1 MNNHKNNLMRDLGI
15 IILSIVIAVIL
26 VKTGALKSL
35 LTSTQELKFIGSFV
49 AGIFFFFFFTAAP
62 APVVL
67 AEIAQSNSIFWVAFF
82 GGIGALVG
90 DLIIFRF
97 IKDSLS
103 EDFLYLIKKS
113 KSERLIS
120 IFQLRLF
127 RRVMPFIGALI
138 VASPLPD
145 ELGLTMMGLS
155 KMKTSLFIP
164 LSFLLNFLGIM
175 TVGLI
180 ARVL

>member
-1 MNNHKNNLMRDLGI
+1 MENQKNNLMRDLAI
-15 IILSIVIAVIL
+15 IIFSIVIAVIL
-26 VKTGALKSL
+26 VRTGVINNL
-35 LTSTQELKFIGSFV
+35 LTSTRELKFIGSFI
-49 AGIFFFFFFTAAP
+49 AGIFFVSVFTAVP
-62 APVVL
+62 ATVVL
-67 AEIAQSNSIFWVAFF
+67 AEIAQSGSVFWRAFF

-97 IKDSLS
+97 IKDNLS
-103 EDFLYLIKKS
+103 DDFLYLIKKS

-127 RRVMPFIGALI
+127 GWLIHFVGALI

-155 KMKTSLFIP
+155 KMKTWMFIP
-164 LSFLLNFLGIM
+164 ICFMLNFVGIFVIG
-175 TVGLI
+175 TF
-180 ARVL
+180 AK